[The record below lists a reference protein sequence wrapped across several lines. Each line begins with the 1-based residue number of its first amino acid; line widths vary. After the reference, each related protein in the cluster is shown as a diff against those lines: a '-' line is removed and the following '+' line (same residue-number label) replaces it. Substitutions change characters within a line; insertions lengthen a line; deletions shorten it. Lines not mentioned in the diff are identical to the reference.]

1 MTKKV
6 RKLTARVGAS
16 PATVVF
22 WVCALLRTPPCAAG
36 RRSGGERE
44 WTGVGRKQG
53 ACVRWWWEVLAQWT
67 SELQV

>member
-1 MTKKV
+1 MMTKKV

-44 WTGVGRKQG
+44 CACVGRKLDA
-53 ACVRWWWEVLAQWT
+53 ACVRRW
-67 SELQV
+67 